1 MGFAPEIR
9 ATAQRVDPAL
19 EVHSLMPLAEV
30 ARTDVSFYDFWI
42 TLVIV
47 VSVIAVVLSLAGVY
61 AAMSFAVSW
70 RTREIGIRVALG
82 AGQRGIVMSIFRR
95 PLLQI
100 GAGIV
105 LGTLLTSSLFA
116 KNQDSP
122 IVFVTSFVIA
132 MAAVTSLACI
142 VPTRRALG
150 VEPSE
155 ALRSE

>member
-1 MGFAPEIR
+1 MAFASEIR
-9 ATAQRVDPAL
+9 ATAQEVDPAL
-19 EVHSLMPLAEV
+19 EVHSLMPLGEI
-30 ARTDVSFYDFWI
+30 ARADVDFYDFWV

-47 VSVIAVVLSLAGVY
+47 VCVIALVLSLAGVY
-61 AAMSFAVSW
+61 AAMSFAVS
-70 RTREIGIRVALG
+70 RRAREIGIRVALG

-95 PLLQI
+95 PLLQL
-100 GAGIV
+100 GAGIL

-116 KNQDSP
+116 KNQESP
-122 IVFVTSFVIA
+122 IVFVGSFMLA